1 MHAALL
7 RLARRAAPAALLAAG
22 GAAYAASSPA
32 HTTPLAALEPAGA
45 APEGPAPAAAGGSPG
60 QDDCEV
66 LPTGLHLI
74 HAQVLFRHGHR
85 TPIHVHHAV
94 DHTAG
99 WPLAPALPAEAPS
112 VVVVNANV
120 RAAPAAA
127 AAAATAGLRGRS
139 WATNLSGRPALT
151 HTLPSPPL
159 ARRAQTDE
167 AMPFPRQESANTP
180 LRFGTAGI
188 PGGRLTP
195 TGVAHLTA
203 VGRSLRRRYVTEG
216 GLLPPTFDPSLV
228 YLRCVAGAAG
238 RAPALPRQQAA
249 LRACPHALRA
259 VLPCSPCA
267 RARAHTR
274 APHCA
279 PHRRTHPLHT
289 PLPAPCPPHHQRLQ
303 HDARQPHAHVAAVAA
318 GGHVPHVPGRL

>member
-1 MHAALL
+1 M
-7 RLARRAAPAALLAAG
+7 RWTTRRAGHWRRRCRPRRPR
-22 GAAYAASSPA
+22 SSSS
-32 HTTPLAALEPAGA
+32 TPTCVPR
-45 APEGPAPAAAGGSPG
+45 PPPPSAAA
-60 QDDCEV
+60 
-66 LPTGLHLI
+66 
-74 HAQVLFRHGHR
+74 
-85 TPIHVHHAV
+85 
-94 DHTAG
+94 
-99 WPLAPALPAEAPS
+99 
-112 VVVVNANV
+112 
-120 RAAPAAA
+120 
-127 AAAATAGLRGRS
+127 AGLRGRS